1 MIYKRN
7 RKINENTARL
17 IVKINKPH
25 REKKKIKY
33 TFRFSYKSMI
43 HCYESEE
50 TTEWE
55 ETLSVILNKDLKQR
69 TSNPINKWTNELNR
83 HSQKK

>member
-1 MIYKRN
+1 
-7 RKINENTARL
+7 
-17 IVKINKPH
+17 
-25 REKKKIKY
+25 
-33 TFRFSYKSMI
+33 MI

-50 TTEWE
+50 TTGWE

-69 TSNPINKWTNELNR
+69 TSNPINKWANELNR